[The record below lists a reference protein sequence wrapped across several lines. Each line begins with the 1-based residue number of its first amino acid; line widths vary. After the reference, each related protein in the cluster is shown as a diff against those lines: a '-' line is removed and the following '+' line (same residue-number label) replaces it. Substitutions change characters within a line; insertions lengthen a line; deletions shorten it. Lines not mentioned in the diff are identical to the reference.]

1 MKDVIKFHAEWCSPC
16 RYTKTVWNEAREKHG
31 ANHNF
36 IEVDID
42 KDNTG
47 LAAKFGVRS
56 VPTTVVVKEN
66 KDFQSKV
73 GALAYGDLEK
83 LIKG

>member
-1 MKDVIKFHAEWCSPC
+1 MSSVRRGSRFRSASKQVIKNL
-16 RYTKTVWNEAREKHG
+16 NEAKEKHG

-47 LAAKFGVRS
+47 LAAKFGVKS

-66 KDFQSKV
+66 KDFQSKA

>member
-1 MKDVIKFHAEWCSPC
+1 MADSKFLE
-16 RYTKTVWNEAREKHG
+16 YQ
-31 ANHNF
+31 
-36 IEVDID
+36 D